1 MIGYHL
7 TVLHYSVSIVLYIIY
22 KTRFYVFSVLK
33 SSFLDNDT
41 PGTLWPY
48 ITVVL
53 KSCTIKKVY
62 CHCRLPLLLPTVAAR
77 KEKLSPTLHTGRWR
91 HTSHSQLIPI
101 FSSLRSWVLSYIQKV
116 IKVDLFNFW
125 FDKSWVQ
132 FIHLTKHKSQ
142 SHCYVACVKNLWTSL
157 NGIKEVQSDLPV
169 QS

>member
-1 MIGYHL
+1 M
-7 TVLHYSVSIVLYIIY
+7 
-22 KTRFYVFSVLK
+22 FSQF
-33 SSFLDNDT
+33 SFLDINT
-41 PGTLWPY
+41 PGTLWPF

-53 KSCTIKKVY
+53 KSCTIRKMY

-142 SHCYVACVKNLWTSL
+142 SHCYVVCKKLVNFFKWHKRSTKWPPL
-157 NGIKEVQSDLPV
+157 NRVNAFISMVYGERYI
-169 QS
+169 